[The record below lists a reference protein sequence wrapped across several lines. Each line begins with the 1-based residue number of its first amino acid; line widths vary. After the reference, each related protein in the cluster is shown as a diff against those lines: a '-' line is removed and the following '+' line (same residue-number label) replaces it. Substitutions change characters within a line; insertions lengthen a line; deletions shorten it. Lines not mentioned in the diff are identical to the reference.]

1 MTGTAAA
8 VCATYFL
15 MSKSAMPVR
24 EVPAYSLVRIVVTCH
39 LAVVA
44 YLAFDTPRPIRLLNG

>member
-15 MSKSAMPVR
+15 MSKSAMPVP
-24 EVPAYSLVRIVVTCH
+24 EVLAYSLVRIVLVT
-39 LAVVA
+39 L
-44 YLAFDTPRPIRLLNG
+44 LLLPTWLLTRLDQSDY

>member
-15 MSKSAMPVR
+15 MSKSAMPVP
-24 EVPAYSLVRIVVTCH
+24 EVLAYSLVRIVVT
-39 LAVVA
+39 L
-44 YLAFDTPRPIRLLNG
+44 LLLPTWLLTRLDQSDY